1 MLNGA
6 YAMFASVDPMQWL
19 ATLQS
24 SAWASSLRG
33 SLWVYPAIATAH
45 LLGIALLLGP
55 ILVHHLAVLG
65 IAFRAER
72 AALARAMPRV
82 AGSGLALAAASGLL
96 LWSARAHEYALHPV
110 FQTKMAILLLALSNI
125 GFVRYFASK
134 SDDPDSVVVRAGAVV
149 SGVAWFGVL
158 VAGRLIGY
166 R

>member
-6 YAMFASVDPMQWL
+6 YGIFESVDPMQWL
-19 ATLQS
+19 STLQGS
-24 SAWASSLRG
+24 GWASSLRG
-33 SLWVYPAIATAH
+33 SLWVYPVVATAH

-72 AALARAMPRV
+72 AVLARAMPRV
-82 AGSGLALAAASGLL
+82 AGIGLALAVLSGLL

-110 FQTKMAILLLALSNI
+110 FQTKMAILLLALLNI
-125 GFVRYFASK
+125 GFVRRFAPK
-134 SDDPDSVVVRAGAVV
+134 SGAADSAVVRTGAVV
-149 SGVAWFGVL
+149 SGVAWLGVL